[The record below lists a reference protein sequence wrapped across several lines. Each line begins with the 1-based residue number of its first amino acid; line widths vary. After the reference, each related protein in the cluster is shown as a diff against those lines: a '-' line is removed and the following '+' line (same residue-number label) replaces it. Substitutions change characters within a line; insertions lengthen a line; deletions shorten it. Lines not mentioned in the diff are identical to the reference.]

1 MTQGPST
8 PLRILLVEDE
18 PVNRAL
24 FRAVLQRAPEAAVR
38 TAQIYEAGTLAEARA
53 LAATETVDIAF
64 LDVRLPDGNG
74 LTLANELRHRPAD
87 QSVTVV
93 IVSASVLPT
102 ERNAAIE
109 SGAHAFMAKPY
120 RAQELLELL
129 ARFLGER
136 DLRSAAPPPAG

>member
-1 MTQGPST
+1 MTQGMST

-18 PVNRAL
+18 SVNRAL

-53 LAATETVDIAF
+53 LAATATVDIAF

-74 LTLANELRHRPAD
+74 LTLADELRRRPAD

-109 SGAHAFMAKPY
+109 SGAHVFLAKPY
-120 RAQELLELL
+120 RAQELLDLLTRFVTERELP
-129 ARFLGER
+129 
-136 DLRSAAPPPAG
+136 SASPPSAG